1 MGCVCVRVRVCVCV
15 CNACVC
21 VCSACVFCRNRSRV
35 DRQVS
40 KLCNMS
46 AKARENA
53 RNTYKFTRLVFS
65 ALEYHGLVPVVSQ
78 RVVASLALNISTAID
93 LVCVMNPHRHAKNAK
108 CDNANDDHND
118 DEDASAAKPRLCLV
132 ELKCGFLGDR
142 SASVRKFKL
151 GIDAADSCYNR
162 HFAQLA
168 CTRELFLKESALL
181 KTLRSPEDFGMHNN
195 VLGFLLY
202 VNDTDTELLPLPLW
216 WQTRGTEL
224 LAKIR

>member
-1 MGCVCVRVRVCVCV
+1 
-15 CNACVC
+15 
-21 VCSACVFCRNRSRV
+21 
-35 DRQVS
+35 
-40 KLCNMS
+40 MS

-108 CDNANDDHND
+108 CDNANDDEN
-118 DEDASAAKPRLCLV
+118 ASAAKPRLCLV